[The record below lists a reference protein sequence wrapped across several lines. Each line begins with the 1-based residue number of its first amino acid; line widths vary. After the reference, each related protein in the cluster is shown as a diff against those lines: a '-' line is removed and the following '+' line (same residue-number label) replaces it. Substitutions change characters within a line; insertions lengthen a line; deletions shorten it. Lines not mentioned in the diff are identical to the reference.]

1 MSGEC
6 WLSCP
11 DIGGQIFSPKSENK
25 MTRQQKVTIRY
36 SISFKQKVV
45 KEIEEEGL
53 GIVEAARRYGIKGGG
68 VIQKWIKQFG
78 KNHLLNK
85 IVRVEVKGEKDRIK
99 ELEAEIKKLKIALAD
114 STIEKHALEK
124 LIEVVNEHY
133 HTDAKKNLGQQPSK
147 EATKKKDI
155 Q

>member
-1 MSGEC
+1 M
-6 WLSCP
+6 SCP
-11 DIGGQIFSPKSENK
+11 DIGGQIFKQNLTIN
-25 MTRQQKVTIRY
+25 MTRQQRVIIRY

-53 GIVEAARRYGIKGGG
+53 GITEAGRRYGIKGGS

-85 IVRVEVKGEKDRIK
+85 IVRVEVKGEKDRVK

-114 STIEKHALEK
+114 TTMEKHVLEK
-124 LIEVVNEHY
+124 LIGIVNEHY
-133 HTDAKKNLGQQPSK
+133 QTDVKKNLGQRPSK
-147 EATKKKDI
+147 GVTKKKDI